1 MRPERTP
8 ASSRLPLFAT
18 IAADTISRTGNL
30 LTAVAIPWFVLV
42 TTGSPA
48 RTGIAVF
55 AGALP
60 VVISL
65 FFGGT
70 IVDRFSY
77 RRVSIVSDLASGLS
91 VAMIPLLHS
100 LDLLSFPL

>member
-1 MRPERTP
+1 MRPIPGGHQRQ
-8 ASSRLPLFAT
+8 RVPLLAT

-30 LTAVAIPWFVLV
+30 LTAIAIPWFVLE

-48 RTGIAVF
+48 RTGVAVF

-70 IVDRFSY
+70 LVDRLPY
-77 RRVSIVSDLASGLS
+77 RRVSVVADLASGVS
-91 VAMIPLLHS
+91 VLLIPFLHAFG
-100 LDLLSFPL
+100 LLSFP